1 MNDDFLSSLQTKTP
15 KEGRELAILLSRKSV
30 AAIQPNKEI
39 RMRLRDDYAN
49 DTQQLI
55 QSALVVAIEFQ
66 TIAKANNYWKKTK
79 S

>member
-1 MNDDFLSSLQTKTP
+1 MNNDFLNTLQTKTP
-15 KEGRELAILLSRKSV
+15 KEGRELAILLSRKTI
-30 AAIQPNKEI
+30 AAIQPSKDI
-39 RMRLRDDYAN
+39 RAQLRDNYAN

-66 TIAKANNYWKKTK
+66 TIAKANNYWKKDK